1 MVEKILEVPSIE
13 MSKNKITAVLGPTNT
28 GKTYL
33 AIETMLSFDSGMI
46 GFPLRLLARE
56 VYDKIIEKISI
67 DKVALITGEEKIIPA
82 NAKYFLCTV
91 ESMPINKNLDFVGV
105 DEIQMCADHER
116 GHIFTDRLLN
126 LRGEKLTM
134 LMGSNTIRSIIN
146 KLGED
151 TEFINRD
158 RLSKL
163 SYVGHKKISRINRKT
178 AIIAFSTE
186 EVYAIAELV
195 RRQKG
200 GAAIVMGSLSPK
212 TRNAQVALYQSGDV
226 DFLVATDAIGMGINM
241 DLENVF
247 FSNLKK
253 FDGRKLRRLNMSEIG
268 QIAGRAGRYLNDG
281 NFGITGDC
289 KEISAEE
296 VELLE
301 NHKFE
306 EIKMLFWRNS
316 YLNFNNALS
325 LIKSLEEKPNKN
337 WLRKIHEC
345 GDEKLLKYFLKDMDS
360 HNIEN
365 NQETLELLWECCQ
378 IPDFVKKT
386 YGNHLEVVSKVFN
399 FLNGKEGKITSDYMR
414 LQLIKLDKLEGNV
427 DSLSNRIANVR
438 TWSYVSNKIN
448 WVENQSY
455 WIEKTKLLEDR
466 LSDRLHEELTKTF
479 IDKRASVLAR
489 GLKQDME
496 FKTEIMEDDKV
507 IIDDQ
512 FIGNL
517 KGLRFEM
524 DLKAGALETDIKS
537 LKKAARQT
545 VGPELLKRIQLI
557 IDTGLIDIKNDFKIY
572 WKKFPIAKLVAGK
585 DYLNPDIF
593 LMVDDILENDD
604 KQRLSEFI
612 EMWIK
617 EKINYVLKS
626 LIDLRNLKES
636 NSSIKALAY
645 QLYENNGVLKR
656 EIVTEYLKKLGQD
669 ERKILRDL
677 GVKFGR
683 YHIFLFRL
691 LKPEAVSLR
700 ILLWKNFN
708 QKDFSLT
715 PPTFGLNFLDDKNI
729 RNKKFMLLC
738 GFENF
743 DNYYVRIDILERLFV
758 QIINSNPANDKEIK
772 LIPEML
778 NLLGCNKENF
788 KKLIEKMN
796 YKTIERDR
804 DIYFKYSPK
813 NRIKKNFKKIDS
825 SNSPFNILKNLNL
838 N

>member
-1 MVEKILEVPSIE
+1 
-13 MSKNKITAVLGPTNT
+13 MSQNKITAVLGPTNT
-28 GKTYL
+28 GKTFL

-56 VYDKIIEKISI
+56 VYDKIIKKINP
-67 DKVALITGEEKIIPA
+67 DKVALITGEEKIIPT

-91 ESMPINKNLDFVGV
+91 ESMPINKNLDFVGI

-134 LMGSNTIRSIIN
+134 FMGSSTIKSIVS

-151 TEFINRD
+151 TEFINKD

-200 GAAIVMGSLSPK
+200 GAAIIMGSLSPK
-212 TRNAQVALYQSGDV
+212 TRNSQVELYQSGDV

-253 FDGRKLRRLNMSEIG
+253 FDGKKLRRLNLSEIG
-268 QIAGRAGRYLNDG
+268 QIAGRAGRFLNDG
-281 NFGITGDC
+281 SFGITGDC
-289 KEISAEE
+289 KEINSEE
-296 VELLE
+296 VDLLE
-301 NHKFE
+301 KHKFE

-316 YLNFNNALS
+316 NLNFNNSLS
-325 LIKSLEEKPNKN
+325 LIKSLDERPNKS

-345 GDEKLLKYFLKDMDS
+345 EDEKVLKYFLKDMNL
-360 HNIEN
+360 HNIN
-365 NQETLELLWECCQ
+365 NDKKTLELLWECCQ

-386 YGNHLEVVSKVFN
+386 YGNHLEVISKVFG
-399 FLNGKEGKITSDYMR
+399 FLNGKEGKINNDYMR
-414 LQLIKLDKLEGNV
+414 LQLMKLDKLEGNV

-479 IDKRASVLAR
+479 IDKRASVLVR

-507 IIDDQ
+507 IINEQ

-517 KGLRFEM
+517 KGLKFEM
-524 DLKAGALETDIKS
+524 DLKSGALETDIKS

-545 VGPELLKRIQLI
+545 VGPELLKRIQSI
-557 IDTGLIDIKNDFKIY
+557 IDTGLIEIKDDFKIY
-572 WKKFPIAKLVAGK
+572 WKNFAIAKLEAGK
-585 DYLNPDIF
+585 DYLNPEFF
-593 LMVDDILENDD
+593 LIVDDILENNE
-604 KQRLSEFI
+604 KQKLSDFI
-612 EMWIK
+612 EKWIK
-617 EKINYVLKS
+617 EKINFVLKS
-626 LIDLRNLKES
+626 LIDLKNLKES

-645 QLYENNGVLKR
+645 QLYENNGVIKR
-656 EIVTEYLKKLGQD
+656 ENVLEYLKKLGQD
-669 ERKILRDL
+669 ERKVLRNL

-683 YHIFLFRL
+683 YHIFLFKL
-691 LKPEAVSLR
+691 LKPEAVLLR
-700 ILLWKNFN
+700 ILLWKNYH
-708 QKDFSLT
+708 QKFFDLK
-715 PPTFGLNFLDDKNI
+715 PPTFGLNFLESKDFNNKN
-729 RNKKFMLLC
+729 FMLLC

-743 DNYYVRIDILERLFV
+743 DSYFIRIDILERLFV
-758 QIINSNPANDKEIK
+758 QIINSTKDNKSEIK
-772 LIPEML
+772 LVPEML
-778 NLLGCNKENF
+778 NLLGCSKEKF
-788 KKLIEKMN
+788 LKLIKIMG
-796 YKTIERDR
+796 YKTFEKDN
-804 DIYFKYSPK
+804 DIYFKYISGKKMLK
-813 NRIKKNFKKIDS
+813 NNIYIKKKQ
-825 SNSPFNILKNLNL
+825 SNNNPFDILKNINFK
-838 N
+838 